1 MINGTLL
8 LDKPKNITSNGALR
22 IVKKELSVKKAGIV
36 GILDPLATGMLPIVL
51 NEGTKLAKYVEAYE
65 KEYQVI
71 AKLGLMS
78 NTGDNEGVITKTN
91 QDDPFR
97 LKDKFIQMTLKG
109 LVGIQKQIPP
119 MHSALK
125 VNGVKLYNLA
135 RKGIVIDREPRDIN
149 IIDIKLISYNEDELS
164 LNVVC
169 SKGTYIRTLVETIG
183 QKLNTGA
190 YTKEL
195 RRLRIGHF
203 IEDDMI
209 TLDNLSNEINKII
222 HINHMLDNF
231 KSAVVCDSE
240 ILRINRGQH
249 VSTLLSKN
257 YDEIAI
263 KDKDSNLLGIG
274 KVVNGLIYPKRLIK
288 FNK

>member
-71 AKLGLMS
+71 AKLGLIS

-97 LKDKFIQMTLKG
+97 LKDKFIQMTLKD
-109 LVGIQKQIPP
+109 LVGIQKQTPP

-203 IEDDMI
+203 IEDHMI

-231 KSAVVCDSE
+231 KSAIVCDSE

-263 KDKDSNLLGIG
+263 KDKNNNLLGIG
-274 KVVNGLIYPKRLIK
+274 RLDNGLIYPKRLIK

>member
-71 AKLGLMS
+71 AKLGLIS

-97 LKDKFIQMTLKG
+97 LKDKFIQMTLKD
-109 LVGIQKQIPP
+109 LVGIQKQTPP

-183 QKLNTGA
+183 EKLNTGA

-231 KSAVVCDSE
+231 KSAIVCDSE

>member
-51 NEGTKLAKYVEAYE
+51 NEGTKLARYVEVYE
-65 KEYQVI
+65 KEYRVI
-71 AKLGLMS
+71 AKLGLIS

-97 LKDKFIQMTLKG
+97 LKDEFIQTTLKD
-109 LVGIQKQIPP
+109 LVGIQKQTPP

-125 VNGVKLYNLA
+125 VKGVKLYNLA
-135 RKGIVIDREPRDIN
+135 RKGIVIDRKPRDIN

-183 QKLNTGA
+183 EKLNTGA

-203 IEDDMI
+203 IEDHMI

-231 KSAVVCDSE
+231 KSAVVNDSE
-240 ILRINRGQH
+240 ILRINRGQ
-249 VSTLLSKN
+249 SISSLLSKN

-263 KDKDSNLLGIG
+263 KDKNNNLLGIG
-274 KVVNGLIYPKRLIK
+274 RVVNGLIYPKRLIK

>member
-71 AKLGLMS
+71 AKLGLIS

-97 LKDKFIQMTLKG
+97 LKDKFIQLTLKD

-149 IIDIKLISYNEDELS
+149 IIDIKLISHNEDELS

-231 KSAVVCDSE
+231 KSAIVCDSE

-274 KVVNGLIYPKRLIK
+274 RVVNGLIYPKRLIK

>member
-51 NEGTKLAKYVEAYE
+51 NEGTKLARYVEVYE
-65 KEYQVI
+65 KEYRVI
-71 AKLGLMS
+71 AKLGLIS

-97 LKDKFIQMTLKG
+97 LKDEFIQTTLKD
-109 LVGIQKQIPP
+109 LVGIQKQTPP

-135 RKGIVIDREPRDIN
+135 RKGIVIDRKPRDIN

-183 QKLNTGA
+183 EKLNTGA

-203 IEDDMI
+203 IEDHMI

-231 KSAVVCDSE
+231 KSAVVNDSE
-240 ILRINRGQH
+240 ILRINRGQ
-249 VSTLLSKN
+249 SISSLLSKN

-263 KDKDSNLLGIG
+263 KDKNNNLLGIG
-274 KVVNGLIYPKRLIK
+274 RVVNGLIYPKRLIK

>member
-8 LDKPKNITSNGALR
+8 LDKPKNITSNGALH

-51 NEGTKLAKYVEAYE
+51 NEGTKLARYVEAYE
-65 KEYQVI
+65 KEYHVI
-71 AKLGLMS
+71 AKLGLIS
-78 NTGDNEGVITKTN
+78 NTGDNEGIITKTN

-97 LKDKFIQMTLKG
+97 LKDKFIQTTLKG

-169 SKGTYIRTLVETIG
+169 SKGTYIRTLVEAIG
-183 QKLNTGA
+183 EKLNTGA

-231 KSAVVCDSE
+231 KSAVVSDSE
-240 ILRINRGQH
+240 ILRINRGQS
-249 VSTLLSKN
+249 VSSLLSKN

-263 KDKDSNLLGIG
+263 KDKNNNLLGIG
-274 KVVNGLIYPKRLIK
+274 RLINGLIYPKRLIK

>member
-22 IVKKELSVKKAGIV
+22 IVKKKLYVKKAGIV

-71 AKLGLMS
+71 AKLGLIS

-97 LKDKFIQMTLKG
+97 LKDKFIQMTLKD

-183 QKLNTGA
+183 EKLNTGA

-203 IEDDMI
+203 IEDHMI
-209 TLDNLSNEINKII
+209 TLDNLSNAINKII
-222 HINHMLDNF
+222 HINHMLDKF
-231 KSAVVCDSE
+231 KSAVVNDSE
-240 ILRINRGQH
+240 ILRINRGQ
-249 VSTLLSKN
+249 SISSLLSKN

-263 KDKDSNLLGIG
+263 KDKNNNLLGIG
-274 KVVNGLIYPKRLIK
+274 RVVNGLIYPKRLIK
-288 FNK
+288 FDK

>member
-71 AKLGLMS
+71 AKLGLIS

-97 LKDKFIQMTLKG
+97 LKDKFIQLTLKD

-231 KSAVVCDSE
+231 KSAIVCDSE

>member
-71 AKLGLMS
+71 AKLGLIS

-97 LKDKFIQMTLKG
+97 LKDKFIQMTLKD
-109 LVGIQKQIPP
+109 LVGIQKQTPP

-149 IIDIKLISYNEDELS
+149 IIDIKLISHNEDELS

-183 QKLNTGA
+183 EKLNTGA

-231 KSAVVCDSE
+231 KSAVVSDSE
-240 ILRINRGQH
+240 ILRINRGQPI
-249 VSTLLSKN
+249 STLLSKN

-263 KDKDSNLLGIG
+263 KDKDNNLLGIG
-274 KVVNGLIYPKRLIK
+274 RVVNGLIYPKRLIK